1 MMVLLHLFSLLLLE
15 QAFIGYCLESQ
26 ENEQQPLIGS
36 AIPCQG
42 SWIAGLHGRDGRD
55 GRDGL
60 KGEKGDPGE
69 IPSCPQVHPPQFGP
83 PGISGPPGPPGI
95 QGRKGEPG
103 GEGPRGPPGIPGAP
117 GPRGLPGLSVPVEKE
132 SSITDEQLKI
142 ISELQMRVLKLET
155 ALDLYGSAVQVGKKF
170 FATSGLASD
179 FSTANKTCYMFGGA
193 IATPRNADENAAIL
207 KLVIK
212 HNTYGFI
219 GLMEGKTP
227 GTFHYLDGTTLRYS
241 NWYPGTPDGQG
252 SENCVE
258 MYTDGTWNDRYCS
271 KSRLTLCEF

>member
-1 MMVLLHLFSLLLLE
+1 
-15 QAFIGYCLESQ
+15 
-26 ENEQQPLIGS
+26 
-36 AIPCQG
+36 
-42 SWIAGLHGRDGRD
+42 
-55 GRDGL
+55 
-60 KGEKGDPGE
+60 
-69 IPSCPQVHPPQFGP
+69 
-83 PGISGPPGPPGI
+83 
-95 QGRKGEPG
+95 
-103 GEGPRGPPGIPGAP
+103 
-117 GPRGLPGLSVPVEKE
+117 KE
-132 SSITDEQLKI
+132 SSLTDEQLKI

-155 ALDLYGSAVQVGKKF
+155 ALDLYGSAVQVGKKI

-179 FSTANKTCYMFGGA
+179 FNTANKTCYMFGGA

-241 NWYPGTPDGQG
+241 NWYPGTPNGQG

>member
-1 MMVLLHLFSLLLLE
+1 MRVLK
-15 QAFIGYCLESQ
+15 LESGNFL
-26 ENEQQPLIGS
+26 ENQ
-36 AIPCQG
+36 
-42 SWIAGLHGRDGRD
+42 
-55 GRDGL
+55 
-60 KGEKGDPGE
+60 
-69 IPSCPQVHPPQFGP
+69 
-83 PGISGPPGPPGI
+83 
-95 QGRKGEPG
+95 
-103 GEGPRGPPGIPGAP
+103 
-117 GPRGLPGLSVPVEKE
+117 
-132 SSITDEQLKI
+132 SSITDEQLKN

-219 GLMEGKTP
+219 GLMEGKTQ